1 MKRLIVFS
9 AIICV
14 LLAGCG
20 KKEDDKVVLNFLF
33 WGIGSEEDLI
43 MDNIA
48 EFEKTHPNI
57 KIRCENTP
65 WGRMLDKLMI
75 PPPEAVRRM

>member
-1 MKRLIVFS
+1 MKRLIVFL
-9 AIICV
+9 AVICV

-20 KKEDDKVVLNFLF
+20 KKKDDVVVLNFLF

-48 EFEKTHPNI
+48 EF
-57 KIRCENTP
+57 
-65 WGRMLDKLMI
+65 
-75 PPPEAVRRM
+75 